1 MKLFRNFFRKGICVF
16 FAAAFCA
23 ENFFA
28 QKVTSP
34 VFSSVRFEADS
45 RISSQDFSSPK
56 MDARNFAYIGL
67 VASGADDE
75 KIRAHLETLE
85 NLAKEFSKNLPSGFS
100 NEEKADAALAFIY
113 EKILSRYQLVQTR
126 VDVAMESGVYNCVS
140 SDVIFIYFA
149 KTLGIPV
156 RAVETPNHAFCTI
169 ESDGKNI
176 DVETTNPFGVNPGR
190 KRVSELPNGGKQYLS
205 VPAKH
210 YQNRHDVDD
219 RRLLAII
226 YNNRIASL
234 QKQRGANAAT
244 IGLAV
249 DACALQANSAS
260 GVQTVAECVCNYAA
274 DLSAAG
280 KYDDAL
286 ALVLRAQE
294 IFGANKNYSVVI
306 ESANYNILAD
316 KMETLPLE
324 DALQEL
330 RLKREFISA
339 QNYSKLLG
347 YAYARAA
354 KNFGDRHEWKNAI
367 QIAERGLSDAP
378 NDLNLKRAAS
388 IYKQNYAID
397 FHNRA
402 AALFNAGDIEGA
414 QKTIREGLL
423 EIPDSQVLKND
434 LVKMK

>member
-1 MKLFRNFFRKGICVF
+1 MKFFRKLNFIFFV

-23 ENFFA
+23 ENLFA
-28 QKVTSP
+28 QNFDSAI
-34 VFSSVRFEADS
+34 FSSVRFEADS
-45 RISSQDFSSPK
+45 RISPQISSSPE
-56 MDARNFAYIGL
+56 MDARNFAYVGL

-85 NLAKEFSKNLPSGFS
+85 NLAQEFSKNLPRGLS

-156 RAVETPNHAFCTI
+156 VAVETPNHAFCTI
-169 ESDGKNI
+169 ESEGKNV

-190 KRVSELPNGGKQYLS
+190 KRVSDLPNGGKQYLS
-205 VPAKH
+205 VPAKN
-210 YQNRHDVDD
+210 YQNRRDVYD
-219 RRLLAII
+219 RRMLALI
-226 YNNRIASL
+226 YNNRIATL
-234 QKQRGANAAT
+234 QKQRGSSAAT

-249 DACALQANSAS
+249 DACALQANSAKA
-260 GVQTVAECVCNYAA
+260 VQTVAECVCYYAA

-286 ALVLRAQE
+286 ALVLRAPE
-294 IFGANKNYSVVI
+294 IFGVNKNYSLFI
-306 ESANYNILAD
+306 ESANYNILVD
-316 KMETLPLE
+316 KVETLPLE
-324 DALQEL
+324 AALNEL
-330 RLKREFISA
+330 QAKRENLSA

-347 YAYARAA
+347 YTYACAA
-354 KNFGDRHEWKNAI
+354 KDFGDRHEWKSAI
-367 QIAERGLSDAP
+367 QIAERGLSQVP
-378 NDLNLKRAAS
+378 SDLNLKRS
-388 IYKQNYAID
+388 IEIYKQNYAID

-402 AALFNAGDIEGA
+402 VTLFNAGNVEGA
-414 QKTIREGLL
+414 QNTIREGLS
-423 EIPDSQVLKND
+423 EIPESKVLKND